1 MHWYVAIYIKWRFF
15 SLLKGGLLSLLEF
28 NSVLFIKQKFRRKVT
43 SRCFTLQSEDT
54 KISERKHH
62 QAAGFPSSWAAFSEC
77 GEEEL
82 PFSRKRGEGGWRD
95 PVPGNQWSSE
105 NNARSSLMAT
115 KSIWSRCNVLKFNQI
130 LVGNYHLEKILH
142 IFKVVHPI
150 LVFQS
155 H

>member
-1 MHWYVAIYIKWRFF
+1 MQGVINMFLHINVHAFF
-15 SLLKGGLLSLLEF
+15 YLTRVVCTDMCPSTLNGDFFTFKGWFVKFAWF

-105 NNARSSLMAT
+105 NNARSSLMPT
-115 KSIWSRCNVLKFNQI
+115 KVSGQGAMCWSLTK
-130 LVGNYHLEKILH
+130 Y
-142 IFKVVHPI
+142 
-150 LVFQS
+150 
-155 H
+155 